1 MSEPDKTNMADQD
14 LPKRVSKPTPK
25 ALQEKLEKQMES
37 RKRVLT
43 RLRSKAN
50 EIENLMINDSN
61 AILVQTDHL
70 GDYSKLLN
78 EFTDVNDSVN
88 ELLSEEE
95 RVADQQYWSEPNLTK
110 YENFLASIEQWIIDA
125 RRRAEASTEHVTP
138 QDGATLQQSES
149 DAEKV
154 DPNELVLPTLEDRR
168 GSVRAESVHSKH
180 SKASS
185 HGSSLRRREEANRAA
200 LLVRA
205 AALKKKQALE
215 LEEAQME
222 AKKIQLKAKME
233 ELDVETAIAESNAKL
248 QVLDEYDNASQD
260 GDGMNS
266 YIDQYV
272 PPAASNEHR
281 VPGAIPKSTS
291 C

>member
-43 RLRSKAN
+43 RLHSKAN

-95 RVADQQYWSEPNLTK
+95 RVADQQYWSEPNLISMRT
-110 YENFLASIEQWIIDA
+110 FWLA
-125 RRRAEASTEHVTP
+125 
-138 QDGATLQQSES
+138 
-149 DAEKV
+149 
-154 DPNELVLPTLEDRR
+154 
-168 GSVRAESVHSKH
+168 
-180 SKASS
+180 
-185 HGSSLRRREEANRAA
+185 
-200 LLVRA
+200 
-205 AALKKKQALE
+205 
-215 LEEAQME
+215 
-222 AKKIQLKAKME
+222 
-233 ELDVETAIAESNAKL
+233 
-248 QVLDEYDNASQD
+248 
-260 GDGMNS
+260 
-266 YIDQYV
+266 
-272 PPAASNEHR
+272 
-281 VPGAIPKSTS
+281 
-291 C
+291 